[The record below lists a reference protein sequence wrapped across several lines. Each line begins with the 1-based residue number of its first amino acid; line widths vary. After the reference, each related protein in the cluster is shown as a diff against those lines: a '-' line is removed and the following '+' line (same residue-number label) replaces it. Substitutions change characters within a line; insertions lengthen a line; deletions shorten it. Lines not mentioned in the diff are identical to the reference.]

1 MTAVCSL
8 RAGTPGPPPCRPP
21 PSSWPASAP
30 GSCPT
35 PSPPASTLPL
45 TWTVSHFTPS
55 SEGLQQWHHDSNHI
69 IGPSN
74 AIQCNSP
81 CSPSEC
87 CCCRYR
93 VWPVPAGG
101 GPPQSDERRGRQPR
115 QGAAHARAAGQ
126 HKIFLPHRPDIFTP
140 PCPQG
145 PATPGLPATPNTPG
159 TQGHK
164 SPRQARWVRS
174 TTVIPHR

>member
-35 PSPPASTLPL
+35 PSPPASTLPQ
-45 TWTVSHFTPS
+45 TWTVSVFDIFVLGILS
-55 SEGLQQWHHDSNHI
+55 SKKDVIWR
-69 IGPSN
+69 
-74 AIQCNSP
+74 NS

-101 GPPQSDERRGRQPR
+101 GPPQSDEWRSRQPR

-126 HKIFLPHRPDIFTP
+126 HKIFLPHRSDIFTP